1 MKAAKA
7 EVLKPKKKKG
17 GNLNPFLVLAVMVA
31 LCTIVSYFVT
41 PGAYDRETVDG
52 VTRVV
57 AGSYH
62 AVERTPID
70 FFHMFLAIPQGL
82 TATASM
88 MFAVMII
95 GGVVEILNRTGVIGA
110 AINRVLSVKK
120 MNSQVVISVVMIMFF
135 IIGGILGWSEQII
148 PFVPIVI
155 SLALSLGYD
164 SLVGMAISGFACLIS
179 FAVAPF
185 NPFTVATSHTI
196 AQLPMYSG
204 WELRMVALGVISVLS
219 LIWVLRYAKKVKA
232 DPSKSLVADVD
243 TSSLK
248 IEIPED
254 THLDVPKTLSLLVLL
269 AAFGV
274 TIYGMLKLGWSFPEM
289 SAVFLIAGIAAAIIN
304 RVGVN
309 DTIDMIL
316 DGMRGAMAGALII
329 GAARA
334 VQVTMTDGG
343 LIDPLVHALSSML
356 TEASAFVTTTG
367 MFIMNFFINALIP
380 SGSGQATAVMPIMI
394 PLADMLDI
402 TRQTAVLVFQ
412 FGDGISNTFWF
423 TNGTLLIYLGLA
435 KVPLKRWYKFILP
448 LHAIF
453 FVVQLIFLFIACQ
466 IGYGPM

>member
-1 MKAAKA
+1 MKRK
-7 EVLKPKKKKG
+7 ENLTPKKTSKA
-17 GNLNPFLVLAVMVA
+17 GNLNPFLVLAVMVV
-31 LCTIVSYFVT
+31 LCTIVSYVVV

-62 AVERTPID
+62 SVERTPVNL
-70 FFHMFLAIPQGL
+70 FEMFLTIPNGL
-82 TATASM
+82 AATAAM

-95 GGVVEILNRTGVIGA
+95 GGVVEIFNRTGVIGA
-110 AINRVLSVKK
+110 AINSVLKIRN
-120 MNSQVVISVVMIMFF
+120 MNSQLVITIVMIMFF

-148 PFVPIVI
+148 PFVPVVI

-196 AQLPMYSG
+196 AELPMYSG
-204 WELRMVALGVISVLS
+204 WELRMVALAVISALS
-219 LIWVLRYAKKVKA
+219 LVWVLRYAKKVKA
-232 DPSKSLVADVD
+232 DPSKSLVADID

-248 IEIPED
+248 IDIPED
-254 THLDVPKTLSLLVLL
+254 SKFDTPKMLSLIVLL
-269 AAFGV
+269 IAFGV
-274 TIYGMLKLGWSFPEM
+274 TIYGMLTLGWSFPEM
-289 SAVFLIAGIAAAIIN
+289 SAVFLMAGVVAAALN
-304 RVGVN
+304 HVGADDTVN
-309 DTIDMIL
+309 MIL
-316 DGMRGAMAGALII
+316 DGMRSAMSGALII

-334 VQVTMTDGG
+334 VQLTMTNGG
-343 LIDPLVHALSSML
+343 LIDPLVYALSSLL
-356 TEASAFVTTTG
+356 TEASAFVTTVG
-367 MFIMNFFINALIP
+367 MFVINFFINALIP

-394 PLADMLDI
+394 PLADMLGI
-402 TRQTAVLVFQ
+402 TRQTAVLAFQ

-448 LHAIF
+448 LHGIF
-453 FVVQLIFLFIACQ
+453 VVVQLLFLFIACQ